1 MIPLAH
7 LMYNNL
13 EVIAMAV
20 GKEHIK
26 ALIDR
31 LNQEQLQA
39 LWVILN
45 AMTQPKES
53 NSDEMILKAFE
64 ESLEEEE
71 LSPEELAQMME
82 SEEQVRKGMG
92 IKASDVWEENGI

>member
-1 MIPLAH
+1 MPH
-7 LMYNNL
+7 LSYNNL
-13 EVIAMAV
+13 EVVAV
-20 GKEHIK
+20 AVQKEHLK

-45 AMTQPKES
+45 SMTWPK
-53 NSDEMILKAFE
+53 DELALKAFE

-71 LSPEELAQMME
+71 LSPEEEACLLE
-82 SEEQVRKGMG
+82 SEKQIRKGMG
-92 IKASDVWEENGI
+92 IKASDVWDENGI